1 MHCTRKVLDD
11 LIWVGADDRRLSCF
25 EGVYS
30 VPDGVSYNSFLLL
43 DEKTVLFDTVD
54 KAVYQTFFENVEYAL
69 GAREL
74 DYLLISHMEPDHAYT
89 IGDLIVRYPKVKI
102 ICNAKIQAMLGQF
115 FHVDFSDRLVLVKE
129 GDSFSCGRHVLN
141 FVNAPMVHWPEVMM
155 TYDSTDGILFSADA
169 FGLFGALNG
178 RLFADETDFF
188 TEHLDEARRYY
199 TNIVGKYGPQVQSV
213 LKKAAK
219 LDIKYVCPLH
229 GFVWRSH
236 FGDFLEKYLLW
247 SSYTPEEQ
255 SVLIAY
261 ASVYGHTE
269 NAANILAAK
278 LAEKGVRVRMHDT
291 SVIPASNIVSDAFR
305 CSHLVFAAT
314 TYNAG
319 VFVTMENLLH
329 DIAAH
334 NLQNRKVAIIENGS
348 WAPMSGKAMRE
359 ILAGLK
365 KIEYIGDG
373 VTLKSALAEGQD
385 AELEALSEAIAAD
398 ILPPP
403 AEAPVAAAAA
413 APAVLSPDA
422 VDPKAFNKFS
432 YGVEVLT
439 TRVDGKDYGCII
451 NTAGQV
457 AAGDVKKVTISVIK
471 KNNTCDMVMK
481 AGRFNI
487 SVLTEDAPYS
497 VFQHFGFQSGRDV
510 DKFADVPYDDRTAN
524 GIRYIPTYTNAVFSC
539 EVIEH
544 YDLETQIRRTPRPS
558 RRNAGSARSAAT
570 CTRARRCPTTSP
582 ARCASTARRTSST
595 SSPTARPSRRA
606 MSARSAA
613 TSSPAR
619 ASSRRTTPARC
630 ASTRARISSLRN
642 NNAFHPGRDRLRSVP
657 SFSQSVGRC
666 LVIFVQNDKID
677 SFLTGLSETCP
688 AISTVFRREGI
699 DNLRQFML

>member
-1 MHCTRKVLDD
+1 
-11 LIWVGADDRRLSCF
+11 
-25 EGVYS
+25 
-30 VPDGVSYNSFLLL
+30 
-43 DEKTVLFDTVD
+43 
-54 KAVYQTFFENVEYAL
+54 
-69 GAREL
+69 
-74 DYLLISHMEPDHAYT
+74 
-89 IGDLIVRYPKVKI
+89 
-102 ICNAKIQAMLGQF
+102 
-115 FHVDFSDRLVLVKE
+115 
-129 GDSFSCGRHVLN
+129 
-141 FVNAPMVHWPEVMM
+141 M
-155 TYDSTDGILFSADA
+155 TYIPEDGILFTADA
-169 FGLFGALNG
+169 FGTFGALNG

-247 SSYTPEEQ
+247 SSYAPEEK
-255 SVLIAY
+255 SVLLAY

-385 AELEALSEAIAAD
+385 AELEALAAAIAAD

-403 AEAPVAAAAA
+403 AETPVPAAAA
-413 APAVLSPDA
+413 APAAFSPEA
-422 VDPKAFNKFS
+422 VDSKAFNKFS

-457 AAGDVKKVTISVIK
+457 ASGDPKKITISVIK
-471 KNNTCDMVMK
+471 KNFTCDMVMK

-487 SVLTEDAPYS
+487 SILTEDAPYS

-510 DKFADVPYDDRTAN
+510 DKFADVPYDDRMAN
-524 GIRYIPTYTNAVFSC
+524 GIRYIPVYTNAVLSC

-544 YDLETQIRRTPRPS
+544 YDLETQMLYIA
-558 RRNAGSARSAAT
+558 NVVEAKVLSAAPS
-570 CTRARRCPTTSP
+570 CTYGYYHAHIKPKKNPAPEQKEGWVCKVCGYFHEGAEMPDDFSCPLCKHGKEDFEHVIPDSTPKQKGYVCKICGHFEPCEGELP
-582 ARCASTARRTSST
+582 A
-595 SSPTARPSRRA
+595 
-606 MSARSAA
+606 
-613 TSSPAR
+613 
-619 ASSRRTTPARC
+619 
-630 ASTRARISSLRN
+630 
-642 NNAFHPGRDRLRSVP
+642 DY
-657 SFSQSVGRC
+657 
-666 LVIFVQNDKID
+666 
-677 SFLTGLSETCP
+677 TCP
-688 AISTVFRREGI
+688 LCKHTRE
-699 DNLRQFML
+699 DFEPAEQ